1 MRNILSGARGMSP
14 VVLVVLIAW
23 ALLSVIFLTGTLLAA
38 RSIDRSVSGVTNRT
52 DANGKPENN
61 IKTTVTR
68 IGRDAAFIDE
78 ARKTVQIS
86 TAIRKAAD
94 PLSGHLARTLTVA
107 TKGIDPKLKSILG
120 KVGDINQTAGQ
131 INTNVKGIHGTVD
144 NIFSSVISI
153 NDNVH
158 SINSHVHSIGGSATS
173 IRTDTSEINGSA
185 RSILGSLG
193 AILAR
198 VNHIDGSVA
207 RINGQAE
214 TILNTAKPIAK
225 DLNDVLGL
233 VGTGSGHG
241 NTISGQANGIDCSVL
256 LLNLLKT
263 RGVECNK

>member
-1 MRNILSGARGMSP
+1 MSP

-38 RSIDRSVSGVTNRT
+38 RSIDRSVSGVTGRT
-52 DANGKPENN
+52 GANGKPENN

-68 IGRDAAFIDE
+68 IGRDTRFIDE

-120 KVGDINQTAGQ
+120 KVGEINATAGL
-131 INTNVKGIHGTVD
+131 INSNVKGIHGTVD

-153 NDNVH
+153 NDTVH
-158 SINSHVHSIGGSATS
+158 SINNHVHSIGSSGVTIRSSAN
-173 IRTDTSEINGSA
+173 EINGSA
-185 RSILGSLG
+185 RSILGNLG

-198 VNHIDGSVA
+198 VNHIDASVEK
-207 RINGQAE
+207 INGQAD
-214 TILNTAKPIAK
+214 TVLATAKPIAK

-233 VGTGSGHG
+233 VGSGSGHG
-241 NTISGQANGIDCSVL
+241 NNISGQANGIDCSIL
-256 LLNLLKT
+256 LLNLIKT
-263 RGVECNK
+263 PSIACQQ